1 MLKTIFMMILLQT
14 QLTPEAISA
23 SKIDVYVKVVGGVIA
38 VLGFIFGLP
47 VTLQQ
52 LKKTRAEIRK
62 LELEA
67 KKIESEGVAIT
78 PNQSGEGQEIAIY
91 GDRNNI
97 TILTDPR
104 LLAPLLLLLNFIIV
118 IIMLILAEYASDFLI
133 LILPH
138 LVNPLLGPR
147 TSLDIESVNSW
158 KRVLFVVLVVVLM
171 LPILREAFRVK
182 QELGKKKESSGETGA

>member
-1 MLKTIFMMILLQT
+1 MLKTIFIMILLQSQQT
-14 QLTPEAISA
+14 SEAIA
-23 SKIDVYVKVVGGVIA
+23 ADKIDVYVKVVGGVIA

-52 LKKTRAEIRK
+52 LKKTRVEIRK

-67 KKIESEGVAIT
+67 KKIESEGVASA
-78 PNQSGEGQEIAIY
+78 PNQSREGQEIAIY
-91 GDRNNI
+91 GDSNNI

-138 LVNPLLGPR
+138 LVNPFLGPR
-147 TSLDIESVNSW
+147 RFLDIESVNSW
-158 KRVLFVVLVVVLM
+158 RRALFVVLVIVLM
-171 LPILREAFRVK
+171 LPILREAFRVRR
-182 QELGKKKESSGETGA
+182 ELGKKKESSGEGST